1 MQGLNDPSFLPTKK
15 KPAPTGDEEARMIPV
30 LSKEEMYSFIAALSG
45 PEYGVLPPFG
55 HGCAR
60 QHGFRLVKNLP

>member
-15 KPAPTGDEEARMIPV
+15 KPALTGDEEARMIPV

-45 PEYGVLPPFG
+45 PYSMEYYLPLGMGAPDNMDFD
-55 HGCAR
+55 
-60 QHGFRLVKNLP
+60 